1 VLCLKTVGQFET
13 KPIKSILTFLVFFL
27 KIIIPYK
34 IKAAAT
40 RLIIMDR
47 IKNNYAPLRRVIYL
61 PRIKSFR

>member
-1 VLCLKTVGQFET
+1 MCVCLKTVGQFET

-47 IKNNYAPLRRVIYL
+47 IKE
-61 PRIKSFR
+61 